1 MLIVINESIC
11 RWETSAFSDHFKIP
25 QCEPSDAISS
35 TYLVLSTYVCG
46 VMQLRQVYTEKEM
59 KKIGILRFHLRLKLA
74 PYLLL
79 SIKYIEPL
87 NFL

>member
-11 RWETSAFSDHFKIP
+11 RWETSAFFDHFKIP

-59 KKIGILRFHLRLKLA
+59 KKMTF
-74 PYLLL
+74 
-79 SIKYIEPL
+79 SD
-87 NFL
+87 FT